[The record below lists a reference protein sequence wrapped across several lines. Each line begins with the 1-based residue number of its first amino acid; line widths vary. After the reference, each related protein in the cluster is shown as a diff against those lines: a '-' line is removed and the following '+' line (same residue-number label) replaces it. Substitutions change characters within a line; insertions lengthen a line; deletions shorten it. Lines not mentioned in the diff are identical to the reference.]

1 MATNAVFVDG
11 ASVLPATTADA
22 GWSNTALPG
31 LGAVAIVRTY
41 APALALEAQHGGD
54 DAPGRSHR
62 GWDRKRATLKRDRDR
77 EFEAQIREMYRDL
90 LGDPR
95 TAERAEEIVAAVTEP
110 VRAKGE
116 SESARESALMA
127 RAEAMRKRADAMDAE
142 ALQAEIALRLLYREM
157 RERQEAEDFEAVRVL
172 LAEVL

>member
-1 MATNAVFVDG
+1 MHAVTAD
-11 ASVLPATTADA
+11 SLLHTADA
-22 GWSNTALPG
+22 TCWTADGSSACPFD
-31 LGAVAIVRTY
+31 VTKV
-41 APALALEAQHGGD
+41 GGD
-54 DAPGRSHR
+54 DKPDRGHR
-62 GWDRKRATLKRDRDR
+62 GYGTKRATLKRDRDR

-127 RAEAMRKRADAMDAE
+127 RAEAMRKRADQMDAE
-142 ALQAEIALRLLYREM
+142 ALQAEIALRFLHQQLRDMQEDDDMEAITYLLPE
-157 RERQEAEDFEAVRVL
+157 L
-172 LAEVL
+172 L

>member
-1 MATNAVFVDG
+1 MAHFI
-11 ASVLPATTADA
+11 TAD
-22 GWSNTALPG
+22 SSTHTADSTLWTADG
-31 LGAVAIVRTY
+31 LCSIPSHSKV
-41 APALALEAQHGGD
+41 GGD
-54 DAPGRSHR
+54 DRLDRGHR
-62 GWDRKRATLKRDRDR
+62 GWDKRRATLKRDRDR

>member
-1 MATNAVFVDG
+1 MTVTAD
-11 ASVLPATTADA
+11 SLLHTADA
-22 GWSNTALPG
+22 TCWTADGSSACPFD
-31 LGAVAIVRTY
+31 VTKV
-41 APALALEAQHGGD
+41 GGD
-54 DAPGRSHR
+54 DKPDRGHR
-62 GWDRKRATLKRDRDR
+62 GYGTKRATLKRDRDR